1 MIKKYLKDKLLVAL
15 LIGGSVG
22 LFAAFASSVELTKS
36 LKDPSYNPLCS
47 INPIISCGSVLD
59 SHQGF
64 IFGFSN
70 SYLGMIA
77 FSIVLG
83 IVACLFAGAKL
94 PNWFWKLFLIGISFG
109 FIFALWLIT
118 QSLFVIKNLCIYCMM
133 TWVAISIVFWYS
145 LLHNLELKNFGKNK
159 KLAKITEFAS
169 KHHVDI
175 FVGWILIIFLLIV
188 WQFWYYWKTL
198 L

>member
-1 MIKKYLKDKLLVAL
+1 MRKYLKDKLLIAL
-15 LIGGSVG
+15 LIGGSIG

-36 LKDPSYNPLCS
+36 LKDPDYNPLCS

-77 FSIVLG
+77 FSVVLG
-83 IVACLFAGAKL
+83 IVACLLAGAKL
-94 PNWFWKLFLIGISFG
+94 QNWFWKLFQIGISFG
-109 FIFALWLIT
+109 FVFALWLIT
-118 QSLFVIKNLCIYCMM
+118 QSLFVIKNLCIYCMV

-145 LLHNLELKNFGKNK
+145 LLHNLEIKNFGKNK
-159 KLAKITEFAS
+159 KLEKLTEFAS

-175 FVGWILIIFLLIV
+175 IVGWFLIIFLLIV

-198 L
+198 I